1 MRLAQ
6 LEYFKALC
14 ECGSFTKAAEQV
26 HITQPSLTKAIKE
39 LEQEIGFSLLI
50 RTPKGVMPTENGKVF
65 LTHCQRI
72 DLEMKSLQAFIDSV
86 HVDVPVLRIGMP
98 PIFGISFIPEIEQYL
113 RESPLHLSIQWIEG
127 ASVKLHEML
136 RHQEIDAAVLPES
149 LLNLNGLSF
158 KTFRYVEEQLCI
170 SKHHPLADRKT
181 VSLKELTQEKFAF
194 FSEDTGQ
201 ELLLNDMFRDTDF
214 FPVRQHNCLSC
225 IRAR

>member
-72 DLEMKSLQAFIDSV
+72 DMEMKSLQAFIDSV

-136 RHQEIDAAVLPES
+136 RHQEIDAAVA
-149 LLNLNGLSF
+149 SF
-158 KTFRYVEEQLCI
+158 PF
-170 SKHHPLADRKT
+170 A
-181 VSLKELTQEKFAF
+181 VSLDNALSCRSII
-194 FSEDTGQ
+194 SED
-201 ELLLNDMFRDTDF
+201 
-214 FPVRQHNCLSC
+214 
-225 IRAR
+225 